1 MPNRPQLAGT
11 LTRVTTPAKSPV
23 LTALRVLAVITAVA
37 AIAQTALGSVL
48 SVNLAAGAIRAS
60 HAGTATII
68 LVLTVVTAV
77 VAILWSR
84 KGGSKGLLYHAIGM
98 VVLAVIQFALGE
110 MGVEI
115 VHIVIGVLFLVG
127 SVALATL
134 AIRKP
139 VRA

>member
-1 MPNRPQLAGT
+1 M
-11 LTRVTTPAKSPV
+11 
-23 LTALRVLAVITAVA
+23 LAVITAVA

>member
-1 MPNRPQLAGT
+1 M
-11 LTRVTTPAKSPV
+11 TTPAKSPV